1 MQLQLQT
8 HWQVVRH
15 HPISQ
20 IPSIQVMVTWREQ
33 DFAGTLIQTV
43 LDQLDTAQS

>member
-15 HPISQ
+15 HPVSQ
-20 IPSIQVMVTWREQ
+20 VPSIKVMVTRREQ
-33 DFAGTLIQTV
+33 DFAGAPIKTV
-43 LDQLDTAQS
+43 LDQFDTDQS